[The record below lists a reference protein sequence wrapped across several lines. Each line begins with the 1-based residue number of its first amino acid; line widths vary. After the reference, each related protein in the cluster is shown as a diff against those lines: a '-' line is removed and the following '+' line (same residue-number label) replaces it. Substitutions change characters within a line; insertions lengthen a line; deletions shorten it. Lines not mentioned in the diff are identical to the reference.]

1 MGEFVILKNK
11 RAYFDY
17 EIIEK
22 LEAGIVLTGPEIK
35 SIRANEVSINEA
47 FILIRK
53 GQVELLNMNIKKYEY
68 ANFVIQEPTRTRVL
82 LLNKSEINK
91 LLKKIKLEN
100 LTLVPL
106 KLYFKNSYVKLE
118 IGLAKGKKN
127 YDKRETIKK
136 RDIERRLN
144 KIKKI

>member
-68 ANFVIQEPTRTRVL
+68 ANFVVQEPTRTRVL

-100 LTLVPL
+100 LTLIPL

>member
-68 ANFVIQEPTRTRVL
+68 ANFVVQEPTRTRVL